1 METNRKQRLL
11 GILLAAALMLLFIP
25 KALAAAPEDVH
36 NTETH
41 LRTNY
46 SDDNYLDIQ
55 LDGFRVTISGV
66 VYMPGLTQLTLSCC
80 PRGESVDIPA
90 ASGEYFSRTLTLNTD
105 PEDTDY
111 YVGAVAYKDTGEYA
125 TLIANFDNILH
136 VTPSGLV
143 FGTGLPIHI
152 YYEDGTDE
160 ETYDDFL
167 PNNREFLSEWINP
180 VYGLTRHFAYEGKME
195 TTPAIRTKSDEIV
208 GDETDDYEKL
218 KLLHDW
224 VADNIYYDF
233 DSFLH
238 GMPTKID
245 PDGVLETRRSVCA
258 GYSALLIDLIQ
269 AQGIPALEVSG
280 WASGNHAWVEAFAG
294 GRWVFIDATWDSGNS
309 YEYGEWEKGPFSRR
323 YFDATPEMYSVSHR
337 IDDREKTRIEYVPIG
352 EAVEFQTAEELL
364 ACYPDFPRDQLA
376 EVAFPMTV
384 SWSEPGI
391 VNNNTVADQTRPSDW
406 ALEECFLALSEGL
419 IPFDLQ
425 GNYQSPISRESFCHA
440 VVNMLMVLEGAGD
453 AEALLANH
461 GLTMEG
467 GLFTDTED
475 EFVRAANLLGIVN
488 GVGDRLF
495 QPERNISRQEA
506 AAMLMRTARCMGV
519 TSGSG
524 KAFSDTGDLPDWAKE
539 GIGFVS
545 GLVSR
550 DGKAVMGGTGDDLFS
565 PRSDYTTEQSILT
578 VYRLFRCK

>member
-1 METNRKQRLL
+1 METNRKQRLV
-11 GILLAAALMLLFIP
+11 GMLLAAALILLLIP
-25 KALAAAPEDVH
+25 KALAAAPEDVQ

-41 LRTNY
+41 LRTHY

-55 LDGFRVTISGV
+55 LDGFQVTVSGV
-66 VYMPGLTQLTLSCC
+66 VCMPGLVELSLSCG
-80 PRGESVDIPA
+80 PRGESVEFPA
-90 ASGEYFSRTLTLNTD
+90 ASGEYFCRTLTLNTD
-105 PEDTDY
+105 PEETDY
-111 YVGAVAYKDTGEYA
+111 YVAVGARKDTGEYA
-125 TLIANFDNILH
+125 TLIANLDNILH

-143 FGTGLPIHI
+143 FGTGLPVHI
-152 YYEDGTDE
+152 YYPDGTDE
-160 ETYDDFL
+160 ETYEDFL
-167 PNNREFLSEWINP
+167 TNNREFLSEWINP
-180 VYGLTRHFAYEGKME
+180 AYGLTRHIAYGGNME
-195 TTPAIRTKSDEIV
+195 TTSAIRAKSDEIV

-233 DSFLH
+233 DNYLH

-269 AQGIPALEVSG
+269 AQGIPAMEVSG
-280 WASGNHAWVEAFAG
+280 KAPGNHAWVEAFAG

-309 YEYGEWEKGPFSRR
+309 YEYGEWEKGPFSRK
-323 YFDATPEMYSVSHR
+323 YFDATPELYSFSHK
-337 IDDREKTRIEYVPIG
+337 IEDRGNIGLGYVPTG
-352 EAVEFQTAEELL
+352 EVLVFETAEELL
-364 ACYPDFPRDQLA
+364 EYSPDFPRDQLA
-376 EVAFPMTV
+376 EIEFPMT
-384 SWSEPGI
+384 SKKYRLGI
-391 VNNNTVADQTRPSDW
+391 VNHNTVADQTRPSDW
-406 ALEECFLALSEGL
+406 ALEECFLALGEGL

-425 GNYQSPISRESFCHA
+425 GNYQSPISRESFCRA
-440 VVNMLMVLEGAGD
+440 VVNMLMVREGAGN

-461 GLTMEG
+461 GLTMES
-467 GLFTDTED
+467 GLFTDTDD

-506 AAMLMRTARCMGV
+506 AAMLMRTARCMDV
-519 TSGSG
+519 TSGSA

-539 GIGFVS
+539 GVDFVS

-550 DGKAVMGGTGDDLFS
+550 DGKAVMGGTGDGLFS

-578 VYRLFRCK
+578 IYRLFRC